1 MISTMVANRLSKGPV
16 EKRTTRPTSTSLHWL
31 SVISASPI
39 STDKS
44 VSAGQK
50 LVDLA
55 LIEAFHVRS
64 EVEGDA
70 EVGR

>member
-1 MISTMVANRLSKGPV
+1 MVANRLSKGPV

-44 VSAGQK
+44 VFVGQK
-50 LVDLA
+50 LIDVV